1 MYVGVRVWVCV
12 CVWLGMLQTESGTY
26 LQTPY
31 QSADVCPLADKA
43 PCRHRPVWHFL
54 GLLVS

>member
-1 MYVGVRVWVCV
+1 MWVCV
-12 CVWLGMLQTESGTY
+12 GVCLCVAGCVADTESGTY
-26 LQTPY
+26 LQTACW
-31 QSADVCPLADKA
+31 SADVCPLADKT